1 MTAFSERRDEVE
13 AITGRLYNRKWTD
26 RPPAAHVES
35 LLNRLLTSLETAEE
49 RLELARQALVSTG
62 HFSADEV
69 GDDVAPRITE
79 LWSAGSAKQSDP
91 VGVWQIELVNGTV
104 HNFVASRCVGGGGLL
119 YPGISSGLLEFVIDL
134 PSGRSPV
141 VLAVRSELV
150 VGYRRVADWDGTEEQ
165 VNTFPMVPFGPVQ
178 GPKPPPTGTDWL
190 KVTTKS

>member
-13 AITGRLYNRKWTD
+13 AITGRLYNRQWTD

-150 VGYRRVADWDGTEEQ
+150 AGTAQ
-165 VNTFPMVPFGPVQ
+165 LPRLM
-178 GPKPPPTGTDWL
+178 
-190 KVTTKS
+190 KSR